1 MAQVALGLV
10 GGPVILWANSA
21 LQILLSVAMATSGEG
36 WAWGGSVPG
45 QIRAGPAVRRSL
57 SLLPWELFPW
67 GRRYGSS
74 EMQHGR
80 QNMSVVF
87 SELSGIPRKWLFSVK
102 TLIVYFA
109 SALS

>member
-1 MAQVALGLV
+1 M
-10 GGPVILWANSA
+10 ILWANSA
-21 LQILLSVAMATSGEG
+21 LQILLSVATATSGESWVSG
-36 WAWGGSVPG
+36 WARGGSVPG